1 MSEFYENDIT
11 IYQWLN
17 YFSVK
22 SNHWIL
28 KYWRK
33 NKENFFDKF
42 MIMGDQELFII
53 CDKESGD
60 VYEFVKPNIVQLSLE
75 NLL

>member
-17 YFSVK
+17 YFSVR

-28 KYWRK
+28 KYWKK
-33 NKENFFDKF
+33 NKENFFDRF

-60 VYEFVKPNIVQLSLE
+60 VYEFVKPNVVQLSLE
-75 NLL
+75 SLL

>member
-17 YFSVK
+17 YFSAR

-28 KYWRK
+28 KHWKK
-33 NKENFFDKF
+33 NKEKFFDRF

-53 CDKESGD
+53 CDKEAGD
-60 VYEFVKPNIVQLSLE
+60 VYEFVKPNVVQLSLE